1 MATPRTQRDP
11 ALRSAS
17 DLPGKVVGRFS
28 IHARLGSGGMGEV
41 YLAED
46 TGLKR
51 QVALKRI
58 TSALCGDA
66 KSRQRLWKEAELAS
80 RLNDPHIA
88 AVYDVIEDGEEMF
101 VVMEYV
107 EG

>member
-1 MATPRTQRDP
+1 
-11 ALRSAS
+11 
-17 DLPGKVVGRFS
+17 
-28 IHARLGSGGMGEV
+28 MGEV
-41 YLAED
+41 YRADD

-58 TSALCGDA
+58 SPALRADA
-66 KSRQRLWKEAELAS
+66 ESRQRLWKEAEWAS

-88 AVYDVIEDGEEMF
+88 AVYDVIDDGGEVF

-107 EG
+107 EGETLRHRIGRR

>member
-1 MATPRTQRDP
+1 MAEARTQHDP
-11 ALRSAS
+11 APTSNT
-17 DLPGKVVGRFS
+17 DLSGKTVGRFL
-28 IHARLGSGGMGEV
+28 IRERLGGGGMGEV

-58 TSALCGDA
+58 SPALRADA
-66 KSRQRLWKEAELAS
+66 ESRQRLWKEAEWAS

-88 AVYDVIEDGEEMF
+88 AVYDVFEEGGEVF

-107 EG
+107 